1 MLMISHLEEEDERD
15 PLVVSVLDDFT
26 FALDPGLNTLVGVF
40 VAFAGSIAAWKQ
52 KLFLK
57 STIAVLPK
65 QSF

>member
-40 VAFAGSIAAWKQ
+40 VALAGSIAA
-52 KLFLK
+52 
-57 STIAVLPK
+57 
-65 QSF
+65 

>member
-40 VAFAGSIAAWKQ
+40 VAFAGSIAA
-52 KLFLK
+52 
-57 STIAVLPK
+57 
-65 QSF
+65 